1 MYNTIESMS
10 NVTVKTPNVSGL
22 FYPSDMNELAGLIKK
37 FASGKEALYK
47 SNAVIVP
54 HAGYQFSG
62 HAMNY
67 GFEHL
72 KFRENVFIIA
82 PSHHYDFQGFALPE
96 YDKFETPFGSM
107 EVNRGLVQEIQ
118 DEFGCYV
125 NNTPFEEEHSIEVQ
139 IPFIQ
144 YYTNNTK
151 IINAANLLKGL
162 HRVRIIPVLVGKSSA
177 DEIMALIEKF
187 WDRACFVISSDLSH
201 YHPDN
206 VARQTDNYTA
216 WMIESGHIEKF
227 VSEQA
232 CGGIGV
238 CALTGFARSRG
249 FSMIRLEMYNS
260 GDISGDKTKVVGYGS
275 WMLYEGKKT
284 EYISRFY
291 SDYLIDECKKSIIK
305 GFEGQKYVAEY
316 PPAVLQQYG
325 ASFVTLEI
333 TGHLRG
339 CIGSIYSDKPLIN
352 DITANAQSAAFFD
365 PRFEPLRPEEYN
377 DLNISISILSE
388 PEQIIFKDE
397 QDLLSKI
404 YPYGIILMDKGKRG
418 VYLPVVWEQLPDRKL
433 FWNSL
438 KEKAGF
444 YKDYFSKSM
453 EVYKFSTEYITTIPA
468 YEDE

>member
-1 MYNTIESMS
+1 MDNSTKKS
-10 NVTVKTPNVSGL
+10 PNVAGL
-22 FYPSDMNELAGLIKK
+22 FYPADMNELAELIKK
-37 FASGKEALYK
+37 LASGKEIVYK

-72 KFRENVFIIA
+72 KFRENIFIIA
-82 PSHHYDFQGFALPE
+82 PSHHYDFQGFALPA
-96 YDKFETPFGSM
+96 YDKFETPFGSID
-107 EVNRGLVQEIQ
+107 VNKSFVQEIQ
-118 DEFGCYV
+118 DSFGCYV
-125 NNTPFEEEHSIEVQ
+125 NNTPFDEEHSIEVQ
-139 IPFIQ
+139 LPFIQ
-144 YYTNNTK
+144 YFTNNTK
-151 IINAANLLKGL
+151 IINATSLLKGL
-162 HRVRIIPVLVGKSSA
+162 HKIKIIPVLIGKCSVE
-177 DEIMALIEKF
+177 DITALIEKF
-187 WDRACFVISSDLSH
+187 WTRACFVISSDLSH

-206 VARQTDNYTA
+206 VAKQTDNYTA
-216 WMIESGHIEKF
+216 WMIETGHIEEF
-227 VSEQA
+227 ATEQA
-232 CGGIGV
+232 CGSVGIR
-238 CALTGFARSRG
+238 AITAFAHKHGFD
-249 FSMIRLEMYNS
+249 MIRLEMYNS

-275 WMLYEGKKT
+275 WMLFEGCKT
-284 EYISRFY
+284 KFISQFY
-291 SDYLIDECKKSIIK
+291 SDYLLDECKKSIIM
-305 GFEGQKYVAEY
+305 GFDGQKYTSEY

-377 DLNISISILSE
+377 DTNISISILSE

-397 QDLLSKI
+397 QDLISKI

-418 VYLPVVWEQLPDRKL
+418 VYLPVVWEQLPDKKL
-433 FWNSL
+433 FWTSL

-453 EVYKFSTEYITTIPA
+453 EVYKFTTEYITTLSG
-468 YEDE
+468 YEEDE